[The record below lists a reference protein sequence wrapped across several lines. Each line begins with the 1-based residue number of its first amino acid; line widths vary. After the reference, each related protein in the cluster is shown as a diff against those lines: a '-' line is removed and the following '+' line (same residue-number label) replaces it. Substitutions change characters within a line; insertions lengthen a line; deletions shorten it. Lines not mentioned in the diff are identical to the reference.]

1 MKFEEKLMKLRKEK
15 VLSQEELAEK
25 LNVTRQTI
33 SKWELGQ
40 SKPDMDK
47 LQEMSTLFEVP
58 IENLVNDTMDIEK
71 NSVETKKPRKSVL
84 YIFVGLVVAL
94 IITLVVVSFGG
105 KKEEP
110 KQEEGNII
118 SSFFDEFFGV
128 IEKGIEMTDKVNDK
142 IDGEFEDNA
151 NQMQQQFED
160 KTNQMQQQFQDTV
173 NQMTQNYDKETFN
186 KTFEINV
193 GTKATIFVKS
203 TLDEVNKNNKKNT
216 GHIVSVVYNDKI
228 TTNEADIIQ
237 IKHSLEEWGEYEV
250 SVDYDETGYVNKVTI
265 QDIKK

>member
-15 VLSQEELAEK
+15 ALSQEELAEK

-58 IENLVNDTMDIEK
+58 IENLINDTMDVDQ
-71 NSVETKKPRKSVL
+71 NTVGTKKPRKAVL

-94 IITLVVVSFGG
+94 IIALIVVTFGG

-118 SSFFDEFFGV
+118 SSFFDGFFSLV
-128 IEKGIEMTDKVNDK
+128 DKVNDK
-142 IDGEFEDNA
+142 MDEEFEDN
-151 NQMQQQFED
+151 
-160 KTNQMQQQFQDTV
+160 T
-173 NQMTQNYDKETFN
+173 NQMTQNYDKEKFN
-186 KTFEINV
+186 RTFEINV
-193 GTKATIFVKS
+193 GTQATIFVKN

-216 GHIVSVVYNDKI
+216 EHIVSVVYNDKI
-228 TTNEADIIQ
+228 TTDEDEIIQ
-237 IKHSLEEWGEYEV
+237 IKHGLKEWGQYEV
-250 SVDYDETGYVNKVTI
+250 LVDYDEAGYVNKVTI